1 MFVQMNEI
9 PITNNNNN
17 QIDQIFKLQWVN
29 FN

>member
-17 QIDQIFKLQWVN
+17 QIDQIFKMQWVN